1 MLIGNSNY
9 ERSLYI
15 NSFESHDTTRGQ
27 KLPLD
32 NLAPRSKLIEICQ
45 VACAKYCLHFPF
57 YFSYL

>member
-1 MLIGNSNY
+1 MLMGNSNY

-15 NSFESHDTTRGQ
+15 NSFESYETSHGQ

-32 NLAPRSKLIEICQ
+32 NLAHRSKLIETCQ
-45 VACAKYCLHFPF
+45 DTCAKYCLHFPY